1 VAFDPTQPRV
11 GLRFALEAL
20 ELVPARRF
28 CTAAA
33 ITLLCAGVSGAELDL
48 ASLDTKL
55 NQIARRTR
63 AGVGVT
69 LIHVESGARL
79 SIRGGQPFPMAS
91 VYKLPIALE
100 FLTQVADGTLT
111 LDRQVTLRPS
121 DIRACCTLSRRH
133 PRGGVTLGAHE
144 LLELMII
151 ESDNTSGDALMKM
164 VGGPAAVERRMSAW
178 GFKAIRVNRYGGD
191 IAFEMVGVTH
201 PPPADE
207 WTLEMQYRLI
217 SEVPSADV
225 QAARAR
231 YIRDPR
237 DTATPDD
244 MAALLVRL
252 QRGSLLPRP
261 FTQLLLDLM
270 ARAKTGPQ
278 RLKGRLPPDTI
289 VAHKTG
295 TTDVVMNDVGLITL
309 PAGGGHLA
317 MAVFTTNGA
326 RPTATQNA
334 IAEMAAAAYEAFT
347 GKPLPPPEK
356 PKSRAVKS
364 ALNNGARK
372 RANRAGR
379 QPPAARDVIGRSTS
393 LPRSAR

>member
-1 VAFDPTQPRV
+1 V
-11 GLRFALEAL
+11 
-20 ELVPARRF
+20 RRF

-33 ITLLCAGVSGAELDL
+33 FTLLCARPSGAELDL
-48 ASLDTKL
+48 TSLDAKL
-55 NQIARRTR
+55 SQIARTAR
-63 AGVGVT
+63 AEVGVS
-69 LIHVESGARL
+69 LVHVESGARV
-79 SIRGGQPFPMAS
+79 SIQGGQPFPMAS

-100 FLTQVADGTLT
+100 LLTQVADGTLT
-111 LDRQVTLRPS
+111 LDRQVTLGPS

-133 PRGGVTLGAHE
+133 PRGGVTLGVHE
-144 LLELMII
+144 LLELMIT
-151 ESDNTSGDALMKM
+151 ESDNTAGDALMKL

-178 GFKAIRVNRYGGD
+178 GFKAIHVNRYEGD

-217 SEVPSADV
+217 AEVPTADV

-231 YIRDPR
+231 YARDPR

-261 FTQLLLDLM
+261 FTNLLLDLM
-270 ARAKTGPQ
+270 ARVKTGPQ

-295 TTDVVMNDVGLITL
+295 TTEVVMNDVGLITL
-309 PAGGGHLA
+309 PDGGGHLA

-326 RPTATQNA
+326 RLAATQNT

-356 PKSRAVKS
+356 PKSRAVKT
-364 ALNNGARK
+364 ALKNAARK
-372 RANRAGR
+372 RVHRAAR
-379 QPPAARDVIGRSTS
+379 QPLAARAATGRSTDR
-393 LPRSAR
+393 PRSARTVD